1 MLARSRLPGGC
12 WEKALEGVMV
22 FSAGGAPC
30 GWLMVPCGWLMV
42 PCGWLMVPTTPA
54 LCAWPEIGVWPMLT
68 AGLGEY
74 AGGGMGS
81 CATLVTPSAL
91 PLSPDVW
98 FWAVS
103 LELMFSFSLLGGLR
117 E

>member
-12 WEKALEGVMV
+12 WEKALEGVML
-22 FSAGGAPC
+22 FPAGGA
-30 GWLMVPCGWLMV
+30 

-54 LCAWPEIGVWPMLT
+54 LCAWPAWPEIGVWLMLT
-68 AGLGEY
+68 EGLGEY

-103 LELMFSFSLLGGLR
+103 LELMFSFSLLGGFR

>member
-12 WEKALEGVMV
+12 WEKALEVVMV
-22 FSAGGAPC
+22 FPASGA
-30 GWLMVPCGWLMV
+30 PCGWLMV

-54 LCAWPEIGVWPMLT
+54 LCAWPAWPEIGVWPMLT
-68 AGLGEY
+68 AGVGEY
-74 AGGGMGS
+74 AGGGMRS
-81 CATLVTPSAL
+81 CGTLVTPSAL
-91 PLSPDVW
+91 PLSSDLW

-103 LELMFSFSLLGGLR
+103 LELMFSFSLLGGFR